1 MIDARS
7 EDLPREES
15 PVTPTRGKDARV
27 VQQVRKFVRQLSR
40 EERMLVTLKHN
51 LYEGDW
57 DGMVADLKARLEGK
71 PYIFRLASRITDDL
85 ERIERLRNYEETHKV
100 NLSEYVEME

>member
-1 MIDARS
+1 M
-7 EDLPREES
+7 
-15 PVTPTRGKDARV
+15 TPTKGKDARD
-27 VQQVRKFVRQLSR
+27 QQVRRFVRQLSR
-40 EERMLVTLKHN
+40 EERMLVVLKRN

-85 ERIERLRNYEETHKV
+85 ERIERLRNYEEKHKV
-100 NLSEYVEME
+100 NIGDYVEME